1 MVHESLVAA
10 GLEGSDGVV
19 VCECYVVV
27 LYQLLL
33 RDWKFGSVLASL
45 EGRKEGNIM
54 APAAAAAATE
64 VEVTAWAAKD
74 TSGHLAP
81 FTFSRR

>member
-1 MVHESLVAA
+1 VLCSSFVPAA
-10 GLEGSDGVV
+10 AQRLEVWFCSGK
-19 VCECYVVV
+19 
-27 LYQLLL
+27 L
-33 RDWKFGSVLASL
+33 
-45 EGRKEGNIM
+45 GRKEGNIM
-54 APAAAAAATE
+54 APAATAAAAATE